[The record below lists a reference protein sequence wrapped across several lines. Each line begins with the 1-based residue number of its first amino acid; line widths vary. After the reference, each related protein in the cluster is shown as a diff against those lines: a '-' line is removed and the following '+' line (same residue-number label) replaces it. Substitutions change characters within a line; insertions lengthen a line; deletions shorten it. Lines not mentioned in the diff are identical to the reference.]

1 FGAATAMMLGGYAN
15 AALGADGRLHLVAID
30 GGPLGA
36 YGSANQRVLY
46 STPGR
51 TVVVSRRDEM
61 IPFYF
66 ANPSIAVDSRRRW
79 IYIAYVRGGRDA
91 VWDIVLAA
99 SKDGGQTWTRTRIG
113 DDPAC
118 AIHMVP
124 NLAVDTTTGT
134 LHVAW
139 YDSRAG
145 MPAHSGGRFAR
156 ATCGAGLAKCT
167 QVGRIDDEPFG
178 ALSTVRGHGGWI
190 GDAASIVVDEKRRAL
205 HAVWTRPG
213 SDVRVVHAKAKLPLR

>member
-1 FGAATAMMLGGYAN
+1 MLGGYAN
-15 AALGADGRLHLVAID
+15 ATLGADGRLHVVSIE

-46 STPGR
+46 SVQGR

-66 ANPSIAVDSRRRW
+66 ANPSIAIDSRRKW

-113 DDPAC
+113 DDPPC
-118 AIHMVP
+118 AIHMIP
-124 NLAVDTTTGT
+124 NLAVDSTTGQ
-134 LHVAW
+134 LHVGW
-139 YDSRAG
+139 YDSR
-145 MPAHSGGRFAR
+145 GGRFAR

-167 QVGRIDDEPFG
+167 QLGRVDDEPFG
-178 ALSTVRGHGGWI
+178 ATLSTVRGHAGWI
-190 GDAASIVVDEKRRAL
+190 GDAASLVVDAQRRAL